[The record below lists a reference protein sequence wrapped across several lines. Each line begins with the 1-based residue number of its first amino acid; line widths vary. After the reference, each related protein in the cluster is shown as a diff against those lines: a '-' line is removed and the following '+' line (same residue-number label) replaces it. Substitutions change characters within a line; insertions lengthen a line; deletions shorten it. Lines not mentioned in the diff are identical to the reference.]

1 MENVADFQMETE
13 TVVLYARVFPDL
25 LESSSVDVEKRLQT
39 LGNVLFALGGDTN
52 QIDEEEV
59 DVQKIDLR
67 SPQSAAMSLFLFH
80 VKVCF

>member
-13 TVVLYARVFPDL
+13 SVVLYARVFPDL
-25 LESSSVDVEKRLQT
+25 LESSSVDVEKRLQS

>member
-25 LESSSVDVEKRLQT
+25 LESSPVDVEKRLQS

-67 SPQSAAMSLFLFH
+67 SPQSAAVSLFLFH

>member
-25 LESSSVDVEKRLQT
+25 LESSSVDVEKRLQS

-67 SPQSAAMSLFLFH
+67 SPQSAALFLFLFH

>member
-25 LESSSVDVEKRLQT
+25 LESSSVDVEKRLQS

>member
-25 LESSSVDVEKRLQT
+25 LESSSVDVEKRLQS
-39 LGNVLFALGGDTN
+39 LGKVLFALGGDTN

-67 SPQSAAMSLFLFH
+67 SPQSAAVSLFLFH

>member
-25 LESSSVDVEKRLQT
+25 LESSSVDVEKRLQS

-67 SPQSAAMSLFLFH
+67 SPQSAAVSLFLFH

>member
-25 LESSSVDVEKRLQT
+25 LESSSVDVEKRLQS
-39 LGNVLFALGGDTN
+39 LGKVLFALGGDTN